1 MQFEDVVVV
10 VVVEANTGFVAANTG
25 IELVA
30 VEVIVVDGGIGV
42 VTSPT
47 QVPTHGQDRRQE
59 TWLN

>member
-1 MQFEDVVVV
+1 VQFEDVVVV

-25 IELVA
+25 IELV